1 MQWRWELVAFAVALL
16 FAVRPLA
23 VFAVVRRGTLP
34 NTQRRLIAWF
44 GIRGVGSVFYLCY
57 ALAHGVD
64 AALARDLVSAVVP
77 CIAAS
82 VLLHGVS
89 ATPLMNWYQRRREGG
104 GSA

>member
-1 MQWRWELVAFAVALL
+1 MRAARRPTR
-16 FAVRPLA
+16 AVRRIA
-23 VFAVVRRGTLP
+23 SIRSRRARRGVE
-34 NTQRRLIAWF
+34 RIS
-44 GIRGVGSVFYLCY
+44 VGSAFYLCY